1 MCRFTTHG
9 YNNDSLYPA
18 TYTVGEVILDNLDCR
33 PHQSLFC
40 SPHSYQR
47 SAPTKQN
54 LLCGEKSPL
63 EVVTSLPLQSSGPR
77 PARVIRYVSHV
88 ATRYVLVL
96 DRSHNMASN
105 GRWNNM
111 HNALFG

>member
-1 MCRFTTHG
+1 M
-9 YNNDSLYPA
+9 NDSRYPDR
-18 TYTVGEVILDNLDCR
+18 YTVAEVVLDNLDCR

-54 LLCGEKSPL
+54 MLCNSLSPL
-63 EVVTSLPLQSSGPR
+63 DIVSSDGHVTGHV
-77 PARVIRYVSHV
+77 ARVIRYVTHV

-96 DRSHNMASN
+96 DRSASMNKN
-105 GRWNNM
+105 GRWTNV